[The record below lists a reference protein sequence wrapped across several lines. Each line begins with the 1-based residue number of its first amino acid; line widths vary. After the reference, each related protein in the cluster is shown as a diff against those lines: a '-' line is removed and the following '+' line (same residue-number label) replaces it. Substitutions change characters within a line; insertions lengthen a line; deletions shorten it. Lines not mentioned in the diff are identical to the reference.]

1 MQVYTATER
10 LRRMETLAL
19 NVALS
24 LGVMREVVVKLTAK
38 LAKEEP
44 AECERWLA
52 ELSER
57 LVRVNQA
64 VEDVLLVDEDDET
77 VALEAQASAKLSRG
91 SGQRR
96 H

>member
-1 MQVYTATER
+1 MQPYTPNER
-10 LRRMETLAL
+10 LRRMEALAL
-19 NVALS
+19 NVALG
-24 LGVMREVVVKLTAK
+24 LGLMREVVVKLAKK
-38 LAKEEP
+38 LAVEEP
-44 AECERWLA
+44 GECEKWLA

-91 SGQRR
+91 NGQRR